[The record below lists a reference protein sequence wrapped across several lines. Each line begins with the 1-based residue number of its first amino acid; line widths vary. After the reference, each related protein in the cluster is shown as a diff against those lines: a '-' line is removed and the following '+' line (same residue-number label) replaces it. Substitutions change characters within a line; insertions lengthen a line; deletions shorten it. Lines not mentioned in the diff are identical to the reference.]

1 MKNGEKE
8 AHHHAGSGREDM
20 TKDPEAQAMKKID
33 MEVEEEEAEEW
44 TEARAT
50 EDTLAR
56 SIDEDPAQGPVVMVG
71 PLQAT
76 TWLG

>member
-1 MKNGEKE
+1 MKRGKE
-8 AHHHAGSGREDM
+8 EALHHVGSGKED
-20 TKDPEAQAMKKID
+20 TRKDQEAQARKKIE
-33 MEVEEEEAEEW
+33 MEEEEVEEW

-50 EDTLAR
+50 EGTKAR